1 MSENKP
7 KIQEKSLNELL
18 AETEV
23 KITQKDYYQTEK
35 FKLGNG
41 IVAINFKPLSQKT
54 FMKMN
59 NKHVDERIPYLLS
72 QTLYNPEEKRL
83 YTIDELKALF
93 DGLGGLTITIAN
105 KILVE
110 SGFDIKSSGI
120 QLAF

>member
-7 KIQEKSLNELL
+7 GIQEKSLNELL

-72 QTLYNPEEKRL
+72 ETLYNPEEKRL

-105 KILVE
+105 KILAE
-110 SGFDIKSSGI
+110 SGFDIRSSGI

>member
-1 MSENKP
+1 MGEKNAGIK
-7 KIQEKSLNELL
+7 EKSLNELL
-18 AETEV
+18 AETEA

-35 FKLGNG
+35 FKIGNG

-54 FMKMN
+54 FMEMN

-83 YTIDELKALF
+83 YTIEELKALF

-105 KILVE
+105 KILRE
-110 SGFDIKSSGI
+110 SGFDINSSGI
-120 QLAF
+120 QVAF